1 MEKRHSLRKTVHV
14 GVRLTIEG
22 TTYDAFIDN
31 VSYEG
36 IGANIVVIP
45 AKALQYILPETVLEM
60 QFQTGTLKGTA
71 LKCVVKWLNISAD
84 DNGDIIYMIGSE
96 IIKPPAKYKK
106 FVQSL

>member
-14 GVRLTIEG
+14 SVRLTIEG
-22 TTYDAFIDN
+22 NTYDAFIDN

-45 AKALQYILPETVLEM
+45 AKVLQHILPATVLEI
-60 QFQTGTLKGTA
+60 QFQTGKLMGTS
-71 LKCVVKWLNISAD
+71 LKCTVKWLNISAD
-84 DNGDIIYMIGSE
+84 DNGEIIYMIGSE
-96 IIKPPAKYKK
+96 IIKPPAQYKE